1 MNKELLENLGLTKIE
16 SQIYLASIELGE
28 SLHKQLAEK
37 AGIKRPTLYENLP
50 TLFKKGLISKTVKG
64 KRILLV
70 AEDPQKFYEAK
81 KSQLEIFQN
90 QIPLLQALMLTAKSK
105 PKISIYEGIEG
116 IKKIY
121 KDHIEQAQSI
131 LEIVGIEKI
140 HPEIA
145 KYIKKDYVWA
155 RVRKKISLKM
165 LISGPTVAGIFKME
179 SDPFELREVKNIDGK
194 NFPIP
199 LGLNIYGNNISFAVY
214 REDSEPI
221 GLIVRSKEIATTLK
235 SLFNFI
241 WDNV

>member
-1 MNKELLENLGLTKIE
+1 MNQELLENLGLSKTE
-16 SQIYLASIELGE
+16 SQIYLAAIELGE

-37 AGIKRPTLYENLP
+37 AKIKRPTLYENLP
-50 TLFKKGLISKTVKG
+50 RLFEKGLISKTVKG

-70 AEDPQKFYEAK
+70 AEDPQKFYESK
-81 KSQLEIFQN
+81 KNQLATFQS

-121 KDHIEQAQSI
+121 QDHIEQAKPI

-145 KYIKKDYVWA
+145 KYIKKDYVWT
-155 RVRKKISLKM
+155 RVRKKLSLKM
-165 LISGPTVAGIFKME
+165 LISGPAAAGIFKMK

-199 LGLNIYGNNISFAVY
+199 LGFNIYGDNVSFAVY
-214 REDSEPI
+214 REDSEPV
-221 GLIVRSKEIATTLK
+221 GLIIRSKEIATTMR

-241 WDNV
+241 WEKC